1 MRVKLL
7 VAAVVAAAVTVVTPT
22 MASAAVPLTRS
33 QPFEAVCEAQGGTFE
48 VAIDFRSLY
57 CVKSGGLFTA
67 FTDSE
72 LLVQRTVCEQ
82 VYAAFFGVQGEG
94 TDSTRTFCSVAT

>member
-1 MRVKLL
+1 MKAKLL
-7 VAAVVAAAVTVVTPT
+7 VAMVLAAAVTLVTPT
-22 MASAAVPLTRS
+22 TASAAIPLTQS
-33 QPFEAVCEAQGGTFE
+33 QPFQAVCEAQGGTFE

-57 CVKSGGLFTA
+57 CLKSGGLFTA
-67 FTDSE
+67 FTESQ
-72 LLVQRTVCEQ
+72 LLVQRTICEQ